1 MKKSSEKDSLY
12 SVCHIQ
18 MWFVLD
24 IVFSWSFVFFFFF
37 FVIGQCLRKGK
48 NRKKGWKKGEIEEG
62 KKKRREEFWKK
73 SLNFPNLGTVD
84 SCLAAFRGCWLASI
98 SENSWHCPVSQSL
111 PPFIAFWNVDV
122 TLLVPVDSEV
132 AGCVHVNYWTVM
144 YQNMD
149 IFSFG
154 SYSWIRTVLHSSSD
168 SSSVF
173 FFCSAVFLY
182 SLNAISSPYT
192 SLIERRAF

>member
-1 MKKSSEKDSLY
+1 MLLLWVPVLLLNTKVSSPHIRWGPAHCLVSFITACFLVDFLLLFLQLFVIPIKKSSEKDSLY

-24 IVFSWSFVFFFFF
+24 IVFSWSFIC

-48 NRKKGWKKGEIEEG
+48 KNRKKGWRKGESEEG
-62 KKKRREEFWKK
+62 KKKRILKK

-122 TLLVPVDSEV
+122 TLLVPVDSDV
-132 AGCVHVNYWTVM
+132 AGCVHVNYWTV
-144 YQNMD
+144 
-149 IFSFG
+149 
-154 SYSWIRTVLHSSSD
+154 
-168 SSSVF
+168 
-173 FFCSAVFLY
+173 
-182 SLNAISSPYT
+182 
-192 SLIERRAF
+192 